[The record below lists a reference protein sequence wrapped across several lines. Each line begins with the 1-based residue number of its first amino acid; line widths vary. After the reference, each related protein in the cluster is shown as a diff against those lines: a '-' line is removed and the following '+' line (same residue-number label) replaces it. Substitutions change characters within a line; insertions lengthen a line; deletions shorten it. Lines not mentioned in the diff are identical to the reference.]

1 MRLSV
6 YTVSLTAA
14 LLIPGAAAFADP
26 PWQRGHEYEVR
37 SYAGAPPPWA
47 PAHGWRRKHA
57 QYYEHEVGM

>member
-26 PWQRGHEYEVR
+26 PWQRGTSTR
-37 SYAGAPPPWA
+37 SAVTPEDPRPGHRRTAGAASTPNTMSMTLA
-47 PAHGWRRKHA
+47 
-57 QYYEHEVGM
+57 M